1 MVSQLQ
7 SSLDY
12 PDSLELEETVRMIEG
27 PDNPEDEYKPIRP
40 HSSEHSSDAFAFS
53 KQNKLAFTT
62 LFNAVVLKRL
72 WFRISI
78 MTNKYS

>member
-40 HSSEHSSDAFAFS
+40 RSSEHSSEQRVMLLPFQS
-53 KQNKLAFTT
+53 K
-62 LFNAVVLKRL
+62 
-72 WFRISI
+72 
-78 MTNKYS
+78 TN